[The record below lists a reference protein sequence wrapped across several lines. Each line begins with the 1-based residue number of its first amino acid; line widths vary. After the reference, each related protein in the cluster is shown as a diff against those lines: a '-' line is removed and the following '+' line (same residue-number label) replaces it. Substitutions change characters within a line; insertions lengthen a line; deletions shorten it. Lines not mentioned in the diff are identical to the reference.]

1 MTVLTIVVKFH
12 SQVQFCIS
20 MWCLPTYDHSIHI
33 LPTRNR
39 FSLFLSLASVVFVN
53 ISFLLKC
60 SSVFHIVRYIYCIVF

>member
-12 SQVQFCIS
+12 SLNSNFVSLCG
-20 MWCLPTYDHSIHI
+20 CLPTYDHSIHI

-53 ISFLLKC
+53 ISFL
-60 SSVFHIVRYIYCIVF
+60 